1 MQGWQQFYEMLGSAA
16 ATLLGLLFVSVSMNA
31 EIILG
36 SVHQQS
42 RRLAEQA
49 FQNYLAVLVVSL
61 LVCLP
66 SNGHE
71 SLGYT
76 LLSISGV
83 WSGWAI
89 FRLISTLRSR
99 VMGDTLNNILRRY
112 LATLAGFGMIVYA
125 ALDLVA
131 GRNNQPTY
139 IAVGAMLLLISATI
153 ASWELLTK
161 VAEDK
166 FRADKDS

>member
-1 MQGWQQFYEMLGSAA
+1 MQAWQNFYEMLGGAA

-36 SVHQQS
+36 STHLQS

-49 FQNYLAVLVVSL
+49 FQNYLAVLVVGL

-66 SNGHE
+66 GNGHQ

-76 LLSISGV
+76 LLSISAV
-83 WSGWAI
+83 WSAWAL
-89 FRLISTLRSR
+89 FRLVDTLRNR
-99 VMGDTLNNILRRY
+99 IIGDTRRNVLRRY
-112 LATLAGFGMIVYA
+112 LATLFGFGMIAYA
-125 ALDLVA
+125 AIDLA
-131 GRNNQPTY
+131 IGKGDQLTY

-166 FRADKDS
+166 FRAEK

>member
-1 MQGWQQFYEMLGSAA
+1 MQAWQNFYEMLGGAG
-16 ATLLGLLFVSVSMNA
+16 ATLLGLLFVSVSLNA

-36 SVHQQS
+36 STHLQS

-49 FQNYLAVLVVSL
+49 FQNYLAVLVVGL

-66 SNGHE
+66 GNNRE

-76 LLSISGV
+76 LLSISAI
-83 WSGWAI
+83 WAGWAVY
-89 FRLISTLRSR
+89 RMVSTLRSPI
-99 VMGDTLNNILRRY
+99 VGDTHRNVLRRY
-112 LATLAGFGMIVYA
+112 LATLVGFGMIAYA
-125 ALDLVA
+125 AISVTTGKDDKLI
-131 GRNNQPTY
+131 Y

-166 FRADKDS
+166 FKAEK

>member
-1 MQGWQQFYEMLGSAA
+1 MQAWGQFYEMLGGAA
-16 ATLLGLLFVSVSMNA
+16 ATLLGLLFVAVSMNA

-36 SVHQQS
+36 SAHLQS

-49 FQNYLAVLVVSL
+49 FQNYLAVLVVGL

-66 SNGHE
+66 GNGRQ

-76 LLSISGV
+76 LLSVSAI
-83 WSGWAI
+83 WAGWAL
-89 FRLISTLRSR
+89 FRLISTLRAHII
-99 VMGDTLNNILRRY
+99 GDTRRNVLRRY
-112 LATLAGFGMIVYA
+112 LATILGFGMIAYA

-131 GRNNQPTY
+131 SKGDQPTY
-139 IAVGAMLLLISATI
+139 IAVGSMLLLISATV

-161 VAEDK
+161 VAEYK
-166 FRADKDS
+166 YHPKK

>member
-1 MQGWQQFYEMLGSAA
+1 MLGGAA

-49 FQNYLAVLVVSL
+49 FQNYLAVLVVGL

-66 SNGHE
+66 SIGHE

-76 LLSISGV
+76 LLSISAV
-83 WSGWAI
+83 WSGWAASP
-89 FRLISTLRSR
+89 RQHLAQPHRSATRYVTSCGGIS
-99 VMGDTLNNILRRY
+99 Y
-112 LATLAGFGMIVYA
+112 LAGFGMIAYA
-125 ALDLVA
+125 AVDLVT
-131 GRNNQPTY
+131 GKGDQPTY

-166 FRADKDS
+166 FRAGKDS

>member
-1 MQGWQQFYEMLGSAA
+1 MQTWQNFYEMLGGAG

-31 EIILG
+31 QIILG
-36 SVHQQS
+36 STHMQS

-49 FQNYLAVLVVSL
+49 FQNYLAVLVVAL
-61 LVCLP
+61 LVSLP
-66 SNGHE
+66 TIGDE

-76 LLSISGV
+76 LLSVTGI
-83 WSGWAI
+83 WSGWALV
-89 FRLISTLRSR
+89 RLVSTLRNPII
-99 VMGDTLNNILRRY
+99 GDTRRNVVRRY
-112 LATLAGFGMIVYA
+112 LATIGGFGLIVYA
-125 ALDLVA
+125 ALDLVI
-131 GRNNQPTY
+131 GKGDQMTY

-166 FRADKDS
+166 FRAEK

>member
-1 MQGWQQFYEMLGSAA
+1 MQAWQNFYEMLGGAG

-31 EIILG
+31 DIILG
-36 SVHQQS
+36 STHMQS

-49 FQNYLAVLVVSL
+49 FQNYLAVLVVGL

-66 SNGHE
+66 GNGRD

-76 LLSISGV
+76 LLSISAM
-83 WSGWAI
+83 WAGWAA
-89 FRLISTLRSR
+89 FRLVSTLRHPII
-99 VMGDTLNNILRRY
+99 GDTRRNVMRRY
-112 LATLAGFGMIVYA
+112 LATLAGLGMIAYA
-125 ALDLVA
+125 ALDLVT
-131 GRNNQPTY
+131 GKGDQMTY

-161 VAEDK
+161 VAEEK
-166 FRADKDS
+166 FRVEK